1 MTVTKNTIIAEILN
15 NDPTQG
21 CVPIFLSTG
30 MHCLGCMASHGETVE
45 EACAVHGVDADE
57 LVDELNP
64 LVLACDLRPGPLEKA
79 RVTCAPYGD
88 KVQCRLG
95 SGLSVLEPGE
105 VDDII
110 IAGMGAETIIEILEA
125 APWVF
130 DARYNLVLAPA
141 TKHSIL
147 RRWLA
152 RRGFA
157 LRAETLCQAAGRWY
171 AVMNAQYT
179 GAAREP
185 DGLFCLTGLTNG
197 QPGCSEYYAVQNEKL
212 KKYRL
217 GLPEGEE
224 NEAVGKL
231 IAELEHLS
239 KP

>member
-1 MTVTKNTIIAEILN
+1 MHTCNAPRLDARLAAAYDFVRPGHAAADI
-15 NDPTQG
+15 G
-21 CVPIFLSTG
+21 CDHGKLSAALAG
-30 MHCLGCMASHGETVE
+30 SGRC
-45 EACAVHGVDADE
+45 
-57 LVDELNP
+57 P

-130 DARYNLVLAPA
+130 DARYNLVLVPA

-179 GAAREP
+179 GAVREP

-197 QPGCSEYYAVQNEKL
+197 QPGCSEY
-212 KKYRL
+212 
-217 GLPEGEE
+217 
-224 NEAVGKL
+224 
-231 IAELEHLS
+231 
-239 KP
+239 

>member
-1 MTVTKNTIIAEILN
+1 MC
-15 NDPTQG
+15 PTG
-21 CVPIFLSTG
+21 TRCS
-30 MHCLGCMASHGETVE
+30 A
-45 EACAVHGVDADE
+45 A
-57 LVDELNP
+57 
-64 LVLACDLRPGPLEKA
+64 
-79 RVTCAPYGD
+79 
-88 KVQCRLG
+88 LG
-95 SGLSVLEPGE
+95 SGLAVLEPGE
-105 VDDII
+105 ADDII

-130 DARYNLVLAPA
+130 DARYNLVLVPA

-217 GLPEGEE
+217 GLPDGKRAGRGSGAIFNAG
-224 NEAVGKL
+224 NEMTQAHSGKRRRAGPKYPAGL
-231 IAELEHLS
+231 YRGG
-239 KP
+239 KPPAFPLAAAAQ

>member
-1 MTVTKNTIIAEILN
+1 MRFWR
-15 NDPTQG
+15 Q
-21 CVPIFLSTG
+21 
-30 MHCLGCMASHGETVE
+30 
-45 EACAVHGVDADE
+45 
-57 LVDELNP
+57 
-64 LVLACDLRPGPLEKA
+64 RPGL
-79 RVTCAPYGD
+79 
-88 KVQCRLG
+88 
-95 SGLSVLEPGE
+95 
-105 VDDII
+105 
-110 IAGMGAETIIEILEA
+110 
-125 APWVF
+125 F
-130 DARYNLVLAPA
+130 DARYNLVLVPA

-217 GLPEGEE
+217 GLPEG
-224 NEAVGKL
+224 KKTRL
-231 IAELEHLS
+231 
-239 KP
+239 

>member
-1 MTVTKNTIIAEILN
+1 M
-15 NDPTQG
+15 
-21 CVPIFLSTG
+21 
-30 MHCLGCMASHGETVE
+30 
-45 EACAVHGVDADE
+45 
-57 LVDELNP
+57 
-64 LVLACDLRPGPLEKA
+64 
-79 RVTCAPYGD
+79 TCAPYGD

-130 DARYNLVLAPA
+130 DARYNLVLVPA

-152 RRGFA
+152 RCGFA

-179 GAAREP
+179 GATREP

>member
-57 LVDELNP
+57 LVDELNDYF
-64 LVLACDLRPGPLEKA
+64 AH
-79 RVTCAPYGD
+79 
-88 KVQCRLG
+88 
-95 SGLSVLEPGE
+95 GLSVLEPGE
-105 VDDII
+105 ADDII

-130 DARYNLVLAPA
+130 DARYNLVLVPA

>member
-1 MTVTKNTIIAEILN
+1 ML
-15 NDPTQG
+15 PT
-21 CVPIFLSTG
+21 L
-30 MHCLGCMASHGETVE
+30 
-45 EACAVHGVDADE
+45 DARLTAAAE
-57 LVDELNP
+57 LVRPGQPVADIGCDHGKLTA
-64 LVLACDLRPGPLEKA
+64 VLAASGKYPKVIGADLRPGPLEKA

-130 DARYNLVLAPA
+130 DARYNLVLVPA

-212 KKYRL
+212 KKVPFGSAGGNRT
-217 GLPEGEE
+217 GRGGGAHRRIRCVSGTV
-224 NEAVGKL
+224 NARGR
-231 IAELEHLS
+231 I
-239 KP
+239 

>member
-1 MTVTKNTIIAEILN
+1 MHTCNAPRLDARLAAAYDFVRPGHAAADI
-15 NDPTQG
+15 G
-21 CVPIFLSTG
+21 CDHGKLSAALAG
-30 MHCLGCMASHGETVE
+30 SGRC
-45 EACAVHGVDADE
+45 
-57 LVDELNP
+57 P

-79 RVTCAPYGD
+79 
-88 KVQCRLG
+88 
-95 SGLSVLEPGE
+95 
-105 VDDII
+105 
-110 IAGMGAETIIEILEA
+110 
-125 APWVF
+125 
-130 DARYNLVLAPA
+130 
-141 TKHSIL
+141 IL

>member
-1 MTVTKNTIIAEILN
+1 MAADI
-15 NDPTQG
+15 G
-21 CVPIFLSTG
+21 CDHGKLSAALAG
-30 MHCLGCMASHGETVE
+30 SGRC
-45 EACAVHGVDADE
+45 
-57 LVDELNP
+57 P

-130 DARYNLVLAPA
+130 DARYNLVLVPA

-147 RRWLA
+147 RRWL
-152 RRGFA
+152 
-157 LRAETLCQAAGRWY
+157 
-171 AVMNAQYT
+171 VMNAQYT

>member
-1 MTVTKNTIIAEILN
+1 MHTCNAPRLDARLAAAYDFVRPGHAAADI
-15 NDPTQG
+15 G
-21 CVPIFLSTG
+21 CDHGKLSAALAG
-30 MHCLGCMASHGETVE
+30 SGRC
-45 EACAVHGVDADE
+45 
-57 LVDELNP
+57 P

-130 DARYNLVLAPA
+130 DARYNLVLVPA

-157 LRAETLCQAAGRWY
+157 LRAET
-171 AVMNAQYT
+171 
-179 GAAREP
+179 AREP

>member
-1 MTVTKNTIIAEILN
+1 MHTCNAPRLDARLAAAYDFVRPGHAAADI
-15 NDPTQG
+15 G
-21 CVPIFLSTG
+21 CDHGKLSAALAG
-30 MHCLGCMASHGETVE
+30 SGRC
-45 EACAVHGVDADE
+45 
-57 LVDELNP
+57 P

-105 VDDII
+105 ADDII

-130 DARYNLVLAPA
+130 DARYNLVLVPA

-185 DGLFCLTGLTNG
+185 DGFAQAAVHLA
-197 QPGCSEYYAVQNEKL
+197 EYRKMEPAAW
-212 KKYRL
+212 
-217 GLPEGEE
+217 EE
-224 NEAVGKL
+224 FIFYDHPSGRTRIRTAMQWK
-231 IAELEHLS
+231 AEHLNDAPS
-239 KP
+239 AK

>member
-1 MTVTKNTIIAEILN
+1 M
-15 NDPTQG
+15 
-21 CVPIFLSTG
+21 
-30 MHCLGCMASHGETVE
+30 
-45 EACAVHGVDADE
+45 
-57 LVDELNP
+57 
-64 LVLACDLRPGPLEKA
+64 
-79 RVTCAPYGD
+79 TCAPYGD

-130 DARYNLVLAPA
+130 DARYNLVLVPA

-171 AVMNAQYT
+171 A
-179 GAAREP
+179 
-185 DGLFCLTGLTNG
+185 
-197 QPGCSEYYAVQNEKL
+197 S
-212 KKYRL
+212 
-217 GLPEGEE
+217 
-224 NEAVGKL
+224 
-231 IAELEHLS
+231 
-239 KP
+239 